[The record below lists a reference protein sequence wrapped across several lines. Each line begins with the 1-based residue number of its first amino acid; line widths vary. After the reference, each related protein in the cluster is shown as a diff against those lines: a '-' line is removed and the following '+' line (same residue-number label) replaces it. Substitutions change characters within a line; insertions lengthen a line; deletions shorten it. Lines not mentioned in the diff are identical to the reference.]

1 MQIIGMSLPADIFH
15 QVRDKTSGT
24 DMWKAFCVI
33 YESRANQTTM
43 AHRAE
48 SIRHELEMIKLLPGG
63 DVNKHLSKMFN
74 LRTELLSLNYQF
86 DDVAMVEMMLN
97 SLPHQYEFESL
108 KSGVRYNSA
117 DNFITP
123 ERTRELIRVA
133 DSRQKAYQAK
143 SGTGQRGNQKIGA
156 TGGAGS
162 KVKTGNGED
171 QQLGGK
177 FKDSKKK
184 RPNKCF
190 ICGNTEHLRAECPD
204 RVEGNHGGGANANVQ
219 KRKPRAN
226 MTTRGDAS
234 REVDSSSENDGL
246 GEIVSRL
253 DALIIDAGLVGDSSE
268 DEGLVTSEDEEVREE
283 SDSHAHIGW
292 WYDGQDHDEGEAN
305 TSSGWWYFDTAATVY
320 VTGNPWY
327 YVTFTP
333 DPSQSQHIQGVTAA
347 LAS

>member
-1 MQIIGMSLPADIFH
+1 MMIVFRKKKLVEIVEGSITRPSLTSAEAEDDFDEMQLTIMQIIGMSLSADIFH
-15 QVRDKTSGT
+15 QVRDKTTGT
-24 DMWKAFCVI
+24 DM
-33 YESRANQTTM
+33 TTM

-74 LRTELLSLNYQF
+74 LRTELLSLNYPF
-86 DDVAMVEMMLN
+86 DDVAMVEMILN

-108 KSGVRYNSA
+108 KSGVCYNSA

-184 RPNKCF
+184 RPKKCF
-190 ICGNTEHLRAECPD
+190 IFGST
-204 RVEGNHGGGANANVQ
+204 
-219 KRKPRAN
+219 
-226 MTTRGDAS
+226 
-234 REVDSSSENDGL
+234 
-246 GEIVSRL
+246 
-253 DALIIDAGLVGDSSE
+253 
-268 DEGLVTSEDEEVREE
+268 
-283 SDSHAHIGW
+283 
-292 WYDGQDHDEGEAN
+292 
-305 TSSGWWYFDTAATVY
+305 
-320 VTGNPWY
+320 
-327 YVTFTP
+327 
-333 DPSQSQHIQGVTAA
+333 
-347 LAS
+347 

>member
-1 MQIIGMSLPADIFH
+1 MSLPADIFH

-24 DMWKAFCVI
+24 DMWKALCVI

-184 RPNKCF
+184 RPKKCY
-190 ICGNTEHLRAECPD
+190 ICGSTEHLRAECPD
-204 RVEGNHGGGANANVQ
+204 RVEGNHGGGADANEQ
-219 KRKPRAN
+219 KRKPHAN
-226 MTTRGDAS
+226 MTTRDDAS
-234 REVDSSSENDGL
+234 REVDSSSENDEL
-246 GEIVSRL
+246 GEIVS
-253 DALIIDAGLVGDSSE
+253 
-268 DEGLVTSEDEEVREE
+268 
-283 SDSHAHIGW
+283 
-292 WYDGQDHDEGEAN
+292 
-305 TSSGWWYFDTAATVY
+305 
-320 VTGNPWY
+320 
-327 YVTFTP
+327 
-333 DPSQSQHIQGVTAA
+333 
-347 LAS
+347 

>member
-1 MQIIGMSLPADIFH
+1 MAEPLKYTSEGVPKNWNGKDWQQYKWAMMIVFRKKKLVEIVEGSITRPSLTSTEAEDDFDDMQLTIMQIIGMSLPADIFH

-24 DMWKAFCVI
+24 DMWKALCVI

-184 RPNKCF
+184 RPKKCY
-190 ICGNTEHLRAECPD
+190 ICGSTEHLRAECPD
-204 RVEGNHGGGANANVQ
+204 RVEGNHGGGADANEQ
-219 KRKPRAN
+219 KRKPHAN
-226 MTTRGDAS
+226 MTTRDDAS
-234 REVDSSSENDGL
+234 REVDSSSENDEL
-246 GEIVSRL
+246 GEIVS
-253 DALIIDAGLVGDSSE
+253 
-268 DEGLVTSEDEEVREE
+268 
-283 SDSHAHIGW
+283 
-292 WYDGQDHDEGEAN
+292 
-305 TSSGWWYFDTAATVY
+305 
-320 VTGNPWY
+320 
-327 YVTFTP
+327 
-333 DPSQSQHIQGVTAA
+333 
-347 LAS
+347 